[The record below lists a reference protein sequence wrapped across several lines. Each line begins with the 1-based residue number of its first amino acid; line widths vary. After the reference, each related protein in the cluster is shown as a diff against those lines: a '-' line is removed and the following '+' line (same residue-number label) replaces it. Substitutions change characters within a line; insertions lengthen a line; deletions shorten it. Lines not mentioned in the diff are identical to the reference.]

1 MAERVHKILSRLGI
15 ASRRQ
20 AEKMILAGRVRLNGS
35 VVHLGQTADS
45 NQDLLEIDGKAI
57 PLDLRPRLV
66 YLLLNKPAGVI
77 CTCHDP
83 QDRTTVL
90 DLLPDRLKQGQGIH
104 PVGRLDVESTGALIL
119 TNDGALTLRLTHPRY
134 HLPKTYRVWIEGNP
148 PNAKLDLWR
157 NGLILSGKKTL
168 PAKIKVLQR
177 KEEETLLEV
186 VLNEGRNRQIRRVAE
201 ELGYQVKAL
210 RRTAIGPICLQEPQ
224 KPRLALGKFRFLTNL
239 EISFL
244 TNLTNLANEN
254 ESAPSRSIYEGA
266 SH

>member
-1 MAERVHKILSRLGI
+1 MAERVHKILSQLGI

-35 VVHLGQTADS
+35 VVHLGQTANPNEDR
-45 NQDLLEIDGKAI
+45 LEIDGKAI
-57 PLDLRPRLV
+57 PLHLRPQLV
-66 YLLLNKPAGVI
+66 YLLLNKPAGI
-77 CTCHDP
+77 ISTCHDP
-83 QDRTTVL
+83 HDRRTVL
-90 DLLPDRLKQGQGIH
+90 DLLPDPIKQGQGIH
-104 PVGRLDVESTGALIL
+104 PVGRLDVDSTGALIL

-134 HLPKTYRVWIEGNP
+134 HLPKTYRVWVKGDP
-148 PNAKLDLWR
+148 PEAKLDLWR

-177 KEEETLLEV
+177 REEETLLEV
-186 VLNEGRNRQIRRVAE
+186 VLNEGRNRQIRRIAE
-201 ELGYQVKAL
+201 QLGFPVKAL
-210 RRTAIGPICLQEPQ
+210 QRTAIGPIRLQEPQ
-224 KPRLALGKFRFLTNL
+224 KPRLPLGQFRFLTDF
-239 EISFL
+239 EINFL